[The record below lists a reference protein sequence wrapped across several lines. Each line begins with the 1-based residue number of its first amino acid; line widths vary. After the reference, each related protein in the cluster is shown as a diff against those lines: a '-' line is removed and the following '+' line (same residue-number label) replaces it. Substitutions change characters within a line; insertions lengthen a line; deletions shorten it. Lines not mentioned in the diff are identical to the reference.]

1 MYEFCPEHGQ
11 RFCPIGDF
19 TKYWCRVYRCPAPN
33 CPGYIEI
40 GDPRAQLLI
49 QLELGVL
56 SKLEVASAAIL
67 DEAFGRIRSIDYKTV
82 SIIYF
87 EKTVLG
93 SYRKGE
99 EYRIV
104 WPDGSERHSS

>member
-11 RFCPIGDF
+11 QFSSVGDF
-19 TKYWCRVYRCPAPN
+19 TKYWCRVYRCPVPN

-40 GDPRAQLLI
+40 ADPRAALLI
-49 QLELGVL
+49 QLDLGVL
-56 SKLEVASAAIL
+56 SKLEVASPAIL
-67 DEAFGRIRSIDYKTV
+67 EEAFGRMRWIDYKTV
-82 SIIYF
+82 SSIYF

-104 WPDGSERHSS
+104 YPDGSDRHFS